1 VSQQARQPLKAA
13 YLIVGD
19 NAPTVE
25 QALKRLKG
33 RIIEESGSD
42 ANVSEFDAA
51 EDSAAEVVAAA
62 NTLAFLGGTRLVLVH
77 RVQSWA
83 KAEKEVV
90 AEYLKAPAADACL
103 AMVAEKLPATDLLRK
118 AIFGHGEVLEYHA
131 PKEAQLPQWLVK
143 EASSRLGV
151 NLGMQEARLM
161 VQRCGDDQN
170 ILLRELEKLDA
181 YTDGREISV
190 DDIRMLGTPTYEA
203 SIFDLLDSLAMG
215 EGAAAF
221 AAADDL
227 LASGERT
234 EMLFNRILRNFQNM
248 SRVWAMKEAGMRQDA
263 IQTELKM
270 KPYPVRKLLEQA
282 SRLGSEGIGRR
293 LSVLAE
299 TDARMKGMGT
309 LPSELELQLC
319 LGRLLRA

>member
-1 VSQQARQPLKAA
+1 MSQQARQPLKAA

-19 NAPTVE
+19 DAPKVE

-42 ANVSEFDAA
+42 ANISEFDAV

-83 KAEKEVV
+83 KGEKEIV
-90 AEYLKAPAADACL
+90 AEYLKASAADACL
-103 AMVAEKLPATDLLRK
+103 AMVAEKLPAADLLRK
-118 AIFGHGEVLEYHA
+118 AIFGHGELLEYQA

-143 EASSRLGV
+143 EAASRLGV

-181 YTDGREISV
+181 YTDGKEISA
-190 DDIRMLGTPTYEA
+190 DDIRLLGTPTYEA

-221 AAADDL
+221 AAADEL
-227 LASGERT
+227 LAAGERT

-282 SRLGSEGIGRR
+282 GRLGSEGIGRR